1 MKRGPGRLVWWVAI
15 GLVAVQTYLVQELL
29 AALALFTVVF
39 LAFAS
44 FVGVMR
50 ALHFGWERLFAL
62 GEAGADSFNRR
73 LYRRLRSETAR

>member
-1 MKRGPGRLVWWVAI
+1 MKRSPARLVWWVVM
-15 GLVAVQTYLVQELL
+15 GLVAMQLYLVQELL
-29 AALALFTVVF
+29 AALVLFTVVF

-50 ALHFGWERLFAL
+50 ALHFGWERMFAL

-73 LYRRLRSETAR
+73 LFRRLRSETAR